1 MRHYYVKL
9 YIYVCVVSLVQLSSI
24 SVSDGEQWSNMIKHM
39 DCWLQSG
46 WGCWHVVLTQTMTA
60 GEQSGFAAH
69 RRPVHAMVRRG
80 VMRVFDFSPHLCVGF
95 LFLVVRSRLP
105 PSAPP
110 PPPAARRPPPHTQLV
125 RTQLAHTQ
133 FAHTLHTHNLL
144 THSLFTHNLLTHN
157 LLTHNLS
164 THNLLTH
171 NLFTDNLL
179 THNLLT
185 HAHTTCSHTHA
196 HTHTHLVHAQL
207 ALTH

>member
-1 MRHYYVKL
+1 MC
-9 YIYVCVVSLVQLSSI
+9 VCLVSLVQLSSI

-133 FAHTLHTHNLL
+133 FAHTLHTH
-144 THSLFTHNLLTHN
+144 TTYSHTVCS
-157 LLTHNLS
+157 
-164 THNLLTH
+164 
-171 NLFTDNLL
+171 
-179 THNLLT
+179 
-185 HAHTTCSHTHA
+185 HTTCSHTTCSHTTCPRTTCSHTTCSQTTCSHTTYSHTHTQLA
-196 HTHTHLVHAQL
+196 HTHTHTHTHLVHAQL